1 MATKTVAKTAAKAV
15 KKPVAKAAA
24 KTVAQPKVGAN
35 GHSNGKTNG
44 HAAHSAQPLPFFL
57 SVAQNYD
64 KASKALGLPRGLA
77 EQIKACNSVY
87 YFNFPVRIKG
97 ELKVIEAW
105 RCEHSHHKLPTK
117 GGIRY
122 SEMVDQDEVMALAAL
137 MTYKCAIV
145 HVPFGGAKGGIKINP
160 REFTEEE
167 LERITRRY
175 TAELIHKNFIG
186 PAVDVPAPD
195 YGTGE
200 REMAWIADTYLSFH
214 GTTDIN
220 ALGCVTGK
228 PIAQGGVRGRREAT
242 GRGVMFGLRQAM
254 TDKADMKRLKLT
266 TGLEGKT
273 IIVQGFGNVG
283 FYAAKFL
290 QEQGAVIV
298 GVVEWDGA
306 VYNPK
311 GINIDELDKHRNET
325 KSITNFPKAKTIK
338 NGREVLEYDCDVL
351 VPAALESQ
359 ITSENAPR
367 IKAKVI
373 AEGANGPVTA
383 DAEDILLK
391 RGILIIPDMYLNA
404 GGVTVSYFEWLK
416 NISHVRFGR
425 MEKRF
430 EENSQRR
437 MVEAVEEL
445 VGRNFTQNER
455 KLLIRGAGE
464 EDLVNSGLEDTMI
477 NAYEEIKKY
486 FASHPQIKDLRT
498 AAFASA
504 IDKVATTY
512 KQLGLFP

>member
-1 MATKTVAKTAAKAV
+1 MATKTVAKKSATAK
-15 KKPVAKAAA
+15 KAASA
-24 KTVAQPKVGAN
+24 STKSTAN
-35 GHSNGKTNG
+35 GHSKNST
-44 HAAHSAQPLPFFL
+44 QPLPFFK
-57 SVAQNYD
+57 SVAQNFD
-64 KASKALGLPRGLA
+64 KAARALNMPRGLA
-77 EQIKACNSVY
+77 EQIKACNAVY

-97 ELKVIEAW
+97 EIQVIEAW

-160 REFTEEE
+160 RDYTEEE

-214 GTTDIN
+214 GTHDIN

-242 GRGVMFGLRQAM
+242 GRGVMFGLRQAVS
-254 TDKADMKRLKLT
+254 DKNDMKRLKLT

-273 IIVQGFGNVG
+273 VIVQGFGNVG
-283 FYAAKFL
+283 YYAAKFL

-298 GVVEWDGA
+298 AVIEWDGA

-311 GINIDELDKHRNET
+311 GIDVEELNTYRNQT
-325 KSITNFPKAKTIK
+325 KSVRNFPKAKTIL
-338 NGREVLEYDCDVL
+338 NGREVLEYECDIL
-351 VPAALESQ
+351 LPAALESQ

-367 IKAKVI
+367 IKAKII

-383 DAEDILLK
+383 DAEEILLK
-391 RGILIIPDMYLNA
+391 KGILIIPDMYLNA

-430 EENSQRR
+430 EESTQRR
-437 MVEAVEEL
+437 MLDAVESL
-445 VGRNFTQNER
+445 VGRSFSAHER

-486 FASHPQIKDLRT
+486 AADHPQINDLRT

-504 IDKVATTY
+504 IDKVSTTY